1 MPARAQSVPIAT
13 RLSSLVHRMDWY
25 RGLRAASALC
35 VPQMLGVLLGN
46 PNLSWSGLGGF
57 EAIFADS
64 GGPYRIRLETLFT
77 VAFGGALGLALGTLA
92 GTNFFWA
99 LPLTVAFCFLWS
111 YLGVLGQPF
120 SSAGNLVL
128 IIYFCGIGAPSS
140 SVHEALTRGL
150 YLMIGGLWAALLSL
164 ILWPLDAYRPARS
177 EVATCYQELAS
188 FLASIAE
195 LAAREHQSAALW
207 HRLAQ
212 HHQYRIRGAI
222 ERGWNALAAARAS
235 RQAETPQGQQLVVL
249 LEHADLLVARSI
261 AIAESLESPASA
273 TERDFRSRA
282 LSSLADLRAVQLWI
296 ADLLARRTGR
306 LTMQHAQAER
316 GRLHRL
322 PHYLENA
329 LPAGDQSGRF
339 LLSQIAQS
347 VSVLDSSVDSAAQL
361 RLDSAPDRAQP
372 IPAGA
377 STTQFAY
384 VYSRLSQF
392 RERWSPARIAEQLAA
407 NFTPGSLLL
416 RHAARVTIVC
426 GIDVVLI
433 FAFHIDHGYWMLL
446 TSLIVLQ
453 PHVSGTMR
461 RGLERI
467 AGTVGGG
474 ALAALIALG
483 LHSQITT
490 TALLFPLALLTLA
503 LLPVNYTACAFFL
516 TPTFVLAWMPY
527 SGDWQL
533 AMIRTGNTI
542 AGALLSL
549 AAMTF
554 LFPTYERERAP
565 LVLRTSLA
573 ANRRYLAQLVDNWR
587 TGTRGSRLLANAR
600 RSAALAHNDAEESLE
615 RLLAESWPRR
625 PLFAQFVTALVTY
638 LRRATQSVTVLAA
651 IEGDAQWKHAPVTL
665 ARMDLAVRRL
675 TWLEAEAASAPAAP
689 WPAPATEL
697 VPAAPPEFHPG
708 ERQLQRLERQVEI
721 LRRQL
726 HSLRTHGGLRSSV

>member
-1 MPARAQSVPIAT
+1 MRSSSQSVPFAA

-25 RGLRAASALC
+25 RGLRAACALC
-35 VPQMLGVLLGN
+35 VPQMLGVLIGN

-99 LPLTVAFCFLWS
+99 LPLTVCFCFLWS

-140 SVHEALTRGL
+140 SLHEALTRGVF
-150 YLMIGGLWAALLSL
+150 LMAGGLWAALLSL
-164 ILWPLDAYRPARS
+164 ILWPLDAYRPART
-177 EVATCYQELAS
+177 EVAACYRELAS
-188 FLASIAE
+188 FLTSVAE
-195 LAAREHQSAALW
+195 LAARERQTPALW
-207 HRLAQ
+207 HRLAK
-212 HHQYRIRGAI
+212 HHQFRIRGAV

-235 RQAETPQGQQLVVL
+235 RPAETPQGQQLVVL
-249 LEHADLLVARSI
+249 LEHADLLIARTI
-261 AIAESLESPASA
+261 AIAESMESHDGAA
-273 TERDFRSRA
+273 AERVF
-282 LSSLADLRAVQLWI
+282 SSLDDLRGVEVWI
-296 ADLLARRTGR
+296 ADLLTHHTG
-306 LTMQHAQAER
+306 LTMDHARAQR
-316 GRLHRL
+316 SRLRRL
-322 PHYLENA
+322 PHYIESA
-329 LPAGDQSGRF
+329 LGSDDKSGHF
-339 LLSQIAQS
+339 LLAQIAQS
-347 VSVLDSSVDSAAQL
+347 VSVLDSSVDSASML
-361 RLDSAPDRAQP
+361 RLDSSPDRSQP
-372 IPAGA
+372 LPVGA
-377 STTQFAY
+377 STTHFAY
-384 VYSRLSQF
+384 VYTRLAQF
-392 RERWSPARIAEQLAA
+392 RERWSPAHIAEQLSA
-407 NFTPGSLLL
+407 NFTCGSLQL

-426 GIDVVLI
+426 GLDVVLI
-433 FAFHIDHGYWMLL
+433 FLFHIDHGYWMLL

-474 ALAALIALG
+474 ALAALLALW
-483 LHSQITT
+483 LHSSLAT

-516 TPTFVLAWMPY
+516 TPTFVLAWLPF

-549 AAMTF
+549 AAMVF
-554 LFPTYERERAP
+554 LFPTYERDLAP
-565 LVLRTSLA
+565 QFLRSSLA
-573 ANRRYLAQLVDNWR
+573 ANRRYLDQLADNWR

-600 RSAALAHNDAEESLE
+600 RSAALAHNDSEESLD
-615 RLLAESWPRR
+615 RLLAESWPSR
-625 PLFAQFVTALVTY
+625 PSFVQFITAFVTY
-638 LRRATQSVTVLAA
+638 LRRAAQSVTVLAA
-651 IEGDAQWKHAPVTL
+651 FEGDSEWMHAPATL
-665 ARMDLAVRRL
+665 ARMNLAGQRL
-675 TWLEAEAASAPAAP
+675 EWLEANIATGASPTP
-689 WPAPATEL
+689 WPRSEAEI

-708 ERQLQRLERQVEI
+708 ERQLQRLDRQVEI
-721 LRRQL
+721 LHRQL
-726 HSLRTHGGLRSSV
+726 RSLRAHGGLKEAGT

>member
-1 MPARAQSVPIAT
+1 MPARAQSVSIAT

-111 YLGVLGQPF
+111 YIGVLGQPF

-329 LPAGDQSGRF
+329 LPVGDQSGRF

>member
-1 MPARAQSVPIAT
+1 
-13 RLSSLVHRMDWY
+13 MDWY

-57 EAIFADS
+57 EAIFADA
-64 GGPYRIRLETLFT
+64 GGPYRIRLETLVT
-77 VAFGGALGLALGTLA
+77 VAFGGALGVALGTLA
-92 GTNFFWA
+92 GTHFLWA
-99 LPLTVAFCFLWS
+99 LPLTVVFCFLWS

-128 IIYFCGIGAPSS
+128 IIYFCGLGAPSA
-140 SVHEALTRGL
+140 SVHEALVRGL

-164 ILWPLDAYRPARS
+164 ILWPLDAYRPART
-177 EVATCYQELAS
+177 EVAACYQELAS

-195 LAAREHQSAALW
+195 LAAREHQSPALW

-212 HHQYRIRGAI
+212 HHQYRIRGAV

-235 RQAETPQGQQLVVL
+235 RQAETPQGQHLVVL
-249 LEHADLLVARSI
+249 LEHADLLIARTI
-261 AIAESLESPASA
+261 ALAESLETPPSA
-273 TERDFRSRA
+273 AEDGYRKRI
-282 LSSLADLRAVQLWI
+282 LSSLDDLRAVELWI
-296 ADLLARRTGR
+296 ADLLTRRAGR
-306 LTMQHAQAER
+306 TTAEHAQAER

-329 LPAGDQSGRF
+329 LPEADAAARF
-339 LLSQIAQS
+339 QLSQIAQAA
-347 VSVLDSSVDSAAQL
+347 SVLDSSVDSVALL
-361 RLDSAPDRAQP
+361 RLDTAPERARP
-372 IPAGA
+372 MPAGA

-384 VYSRLSQF
+384 VASRLAQF

-407 NFTPGSLLL
+407 NFTRGSLQL

-426 GIDVVLI
+426 GLDVVLI
-433 FAFHIDHGYWMLL
+433 FLFHIDHGYWVLL

-467 AGTVGGG
+467 AGTAGGG
-474 ALAALIALG
+474 ALAALLALG
-483 LHSQITT
+483 LHTQIITT
-490 TALLFPLALLTLA
+490 AMLFPLALLTLA

-533 AMIRTGNTI
+533 ALIRTGDTVG
-542 AGALLSL
+542 GALLSL
-549 AAMTF
+549 LAMVF
-554 LFPTYERERAP
+554 LFPSYERDRAP
-565 LVLRTSLA
+565 QVLRASLA
-573 ANRRYLAQLVDNWR
+573 ANRRYLAQLADNWR

-600 RSAALAHNDAEESLE
+600 RSAALAHNDAEESLD

-625 PLFAQFVTALVTY
+625 PSFTQYSTALVTY

-651 IEGDAQWKHAPVTL
+651 LEGDAEWKHEAATL
-665 ARMDLAVRRL
+665 ARMELASQRL
-675 TWLEAEAASAPAAP
+675 HWLEAAVESASEKP
-689 WPAPATEL
+689 WPSPTAEIPPASVAEL
-697 VPAAPPEFHPG
+697 HPG

-721 LRRQL
+721 LRRQI
-726 HSLRTHGGLRSSV
+726 HSLRTHGGLKV

>member
-1 MPARAQSVPIAT
+1 
-13 RLSSLVHRMDWY
+13 MDWY

-57 EAIFADS
+57 EAIFADA
-64 GGPYRIRLETLFT
+64 GGPYRIRLETLIT
-77 VAFGGALGLALGTLA
+77 VAFGGALGVALGTLA
-92 GTNFFWA
+92 GTHFLWA
-99 LPLTVAFCFLWS
+99 LPLTVVFCFLWS

-128 IIYFCGIGAPSS
+128 IIYFCGLGAPSA
-140 SVHEALTRGL
+140 SVHEALVRGL

-164 ILWPLDAYRPARS
+164 ILWPLDAYRPART
-177 EVATCYQELAS
+177 EVAACYQELAS

-195 LAAREHQSAALW
+195 LAAREHQNQALW

-212 HHQYRIRGAI
+212 HHQYRIRGAV

-235 RQAETPQGQQLVVL
+235 RQAETPQGQHLVVL
-249 LEHADLLVARSI
+249 LEHADLLIARTI
-261 AIAESLESPASA
+261 ALAESLETPPSA
-273 TERDFRSRA
+273 AEDGYRSRI
-282 LSSLADLRAVQLWI
+282 LSSLDDLRAVELWI
-296 ADLLARRTGR
+296 ADLLTRRAGR
-306 LTMQHAQAER
+306 TTAEHAQAER

-329 LPAGDQSGRF
+329 LPEANAAAHFQ
-339 LLSQIAQS
+339 LSQIAQAA
-347 VSVLDSSVDSAAQL
+347 SVLDSSVDSVALL
-361 RLDSAPDRAQP
+361 RLDTAPERARP
-372 IPAGA
+372 MPAGA

-384 VYSRLSQF
+384 VASRLAQF
-392 RERWSPARIAEQLAA
+392 RERWSPAHIAEQLAA
-407 NFTPGSLLL
+407 NFTRGSLQL
-416 RHAARVTIVC
+416 RHAARVTMVC
-426 GIDVVLI
+426 GLDVVLI
-433 FAFHIDHGYWMLL
+433 FLFHIDHGYWVLL

-467 AGTVGGG
+467 AGTAGGG
-474 ALAALIALG
+474 ALAALLALG
-483 LHSQITT
+483 LHSQIIT
-490 TALLFPLALLTLA
+490 TAMLFPLALLTLA

-533 AMIRTGNTI
+533 ALIRTGDTVG
-542 AGALLSL
+542 GALLSL
-549 AAMTF
+549 LAMVF
-554 LFPTYERERAP
+554 LFPSYERDRAP
-565 LVLRTSLA
+565 QVLRASLA
-573 ANRRYLAQLVDNWR
+573 ANRRYLAQLADNWR

-600 RSAALAHNDAEESLE
+600 RSAALAHNDAEESLD

-625 PLFAQFVTALVTY
+625 PSFTQYSTALVTY

-651 IEGDAQWKHAPVTL
+651 LEGDAAWKHAAATL
-665 ARMDLAVRRL
+665 ARMELASQRL
-675 TWLEAEAASAPAAP
+675 HWLESAVETASEKP
-689 WPAPATEL
+689 WPRPEAEILPASVAEL
-697 VPAAPPEFHPG
+697 HPG

-721 LRRQL
+721 LRRQI
-726 HSLRTHGGLRSSV
+726 HSLRMHGGLKV